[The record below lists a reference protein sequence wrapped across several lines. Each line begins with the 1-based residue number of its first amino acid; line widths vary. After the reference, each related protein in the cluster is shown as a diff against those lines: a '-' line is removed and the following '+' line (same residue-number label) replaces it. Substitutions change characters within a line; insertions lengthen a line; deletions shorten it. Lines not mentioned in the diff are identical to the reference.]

1 MYTFCIRSKNFGKL
15 WGGVL
20 TNLITRFNTDKPLV
34 KGFLEDSSFL
44 VCDDVKYGYYSVRV
58 EGE

>member
-1 MYTFCIRSKNFGKL
+1 MYTFCIRSKHLGNL

-20 TNLITRFNTDKPLV
+20 TNLITRFKPLV

-44 VCDDVKYGYYSVRV
+44 LCDAVRYGNYSFWV
-58 EGE
+58 EGQ